1 MESYQNV
8 RLNLTLRPS
17 PQVFGSYL
25 TFKTNKTK
33 HVKGSSLC
41 VNVGNISRIEMNM
54 HY

>member
-33 HVKGSSLC
+33 HVKGSLC
-41 VNVGNISRIEMNM
+41 VNVGNNSRIEMNF